1 MVARNYQKRTANEYN
16 VLRGAFQWLT
26 CNVFAIYYKL
36 AFNLKV
42 EGRENVP
49 KHTFFIVASNHVS
62 ANDPFL
68 VIYAIKKRV
77 AYMAK
82 IELFKNIVRRFFLN
96 TLGAFA
102 VDRSKL
108 AVSTVKTILEL
119 KETGWAFG
127 IFPQGTRQKE
137 GDLTIV
143 NKGFAIF
150 AKILKC
156 AILPVAI
163 TGVEKD
169 KRKFFKDSMKVKI
182 GKPIPYNDN
191 VDEMISVWSKEIE
204 KLMEGGCNE
213 Q

>member
-1 MVARNYQKRTANEYN
+1 MARNYQKRNAKEYN
-16 VLRGAFQWLT
+16 ILRGAFQWLT
-26 CNVFAIYYKL
+26 CSVFSIYYNL
-36 AFNLKV
+36 ALNLKV

-62 ANDPFL
+62 GHDPF
-68 VIYAIKKRV
+68 IIIHAIRKRI

-82 IELFKNIVRRFFLN
+82 IELFKNPIRRFFLN
-96 TLGAFA
+96 ILGAFA
-102 VDRSKL
+102 VDRSRL
-108 AVSTVKTILEL
+108 TPSTVKTVLAL

-127 IFPQGTRQKE
+127 IFPQGKREKE
-137 GDLTIV
+137 GDMTIV

-169 KRKFFKDSMKVKI
+169 QRKFFKGNLKVKI
-182 GKPIPYNDN
+182 GEPIPYNEN
-191 VDEMISVWSKEIE
+191 VEEMIETWSKKIAQ
-204 KLMEGGCNE
+204 LMEDR
-213 Q
+213 